1 MLVFTTFLV
10 KIFFFVLNSEQLNRS
25 NLKLNL
31 VFIIIYYLLQ
41 LYAFNTLRDSY
52 LELRFSVNL
61 TRKVDFIKN
70 NKT

>member
-10 KIFFFVLNSEQLNRS
+10 KIFFFVLNSEHLNRS

-31 VFIIIYYLLQ
+31 VFSIIYYLLQ